1 MKDRLRPMYCD
12 HLSVMRGKILP
23 ESRIA
28 TGSTRFAQPCY
39 AVHFDKDLIVDA
51 PGTRCLE
58 GLPDM
63 ELHWDE
69 KDIRA
74 GWQEA
79 TQVVIGD
86 LYEQD
91 GAPLPLDGRYV
102 LKQAVSAWQTRGLTP
117 RVGIELE
124 CFAFTKNEE
133 GQLVPYDTPGAVVYG
148 IGPFNDPLGFTDA
161 IWKKAELM
169 GFSLDLM
176 TSEYDTPQFEFTL
189 HFADAVEA
197 VDDIVLFRQM
207 AREVA
212 FEHGVILTFGPKP
225 IPDKGGS
232 GMHIN
237 LSFVDDQGQN
247 AIASGDR
254 GGIDNMNELAKGC
267 VAGWMKHH
275 KGMSA
280 LIAPTVLSYARLQPA
295 SMSGYWCNWGGDHRG
310 VTTRVSGQGGD
321 KARLEHRMAD
331 ASANP
336 YAAVATVLQ
345 AALLSVEGQYELPPA
360 ETGDCFMSNDAE
372 TGTADNLADALDD
385 LAADKP
391 LAAAVGQVYC
401 DHHIHMKR
409 SEVEKTAALEG
420 DALRD
425 WYIWFV

>member
-1 MKDRLRPMYCD
+1 MKNRLRPMFCD

-23 ESRIA
+23 ESRIG
-28 TGSTRFAQPCY
+28 TGATRFAQPNY
-39 AVHFDKDLIVDA
+39 AVQFDKDLIVDA

-63 ELHWDE
+63 ELRWQE
-69 KDIRA
+69 SDIRD
-74 GWQEA
+74 GWQAA
-79 TQVVIGD
+79 TKVVIGD
-86 LYEQD
+86 LFEQD
-91 GAPLPLDGRYV
+91 GSPLALDGRYV
-102 LKQAVSAWQTRGLTP
+102 LKQAVTAWEARGLQP
-117 RVGIELE
+117 RIGIELE
-124 CFAFTKNEE
+124 CYAFVKNDD

-161 IWKKAELM
+161 IWEMAENM

-189 HFADAVEA
+189 SFTDAIAA

-212 FEHGVILTFGPKP
+212 FAHGVILTFGPKP
-225 IPDKGGS
+225 IPEAGGN

-237 LSFVDDQGQN
+237 LSFVDGEGDN
-247 AIASGDR
+247 ALANGPA
-254 GGIDNMNELAKGC
+254 GGIENMNDLARSC

-275 KGMSA
+275 KGMAA
-280 LIAPTVLSYARLQPA
+280 LVAPTVLSYQRLQPA

-310 VTTRVSGQGGD
+310 VTTRVSTQGGD

-345 AALLSVEGQYELPPA
+345 AALLGTEGGYDLPEA
-360 ETGDCFMSNDAE
+360 ESGDCFIANDAE
-372 TGTADNLADALDD
+372 FGTAENLGAALDD
-385 LAADKP
+385 LAADTP
-391 LAAAVGQVYC
+391 LSAAVGTLFC
-401 DHHIHMKR
+401 EHLIHMKR
-409 SEVEKTAALEG
+409 NEIEKTVSLEG